1 MNVSLN
7 HQLLHLTGLLQL
19 EQRARQVRGRELA
32 FLMVN
37 ETTGVVPYQQ
47 AALWLADKS
56 AGTRLVLSG
65 VAAPDA
71 DSPYRDWMDRLAS
84 LLAGGDQ
91 ASAIHVV
98 DTKSLPAD
106 IVASWGEW
114 FPAHALWCPLKHPD
128 GHLLGG
134 LILGRGDPWH
144 AGDQQILDLLAG
156 QYGQCLALDGA
167 RRRRVFR
174 MPRGSRRQLAI
185 GVVAILILLVLA
197 MPVRRSVVA
206 PAEVVSISPAPVRAP
221 FDGVV
226 GAIHVAPNALVRAG
240 AKLVSLD
247 RTQLQTQH
255 DVAAKALEI
264 ARAEY
269 NVTSQQ
275 AMNDLQAKAKLALLA
290 GKVEQRAA
298 ELAYAKGLLDRSEV
312 TAPIDGVAVFG
323 NAAEWI
329 GKPVTIG
336 ERIMQVASPTQTQL
350 EIEVPVTDAVTFDIG
365 AEVLFFSNVAPDAPV
380 RAVLEYASYGTSP
393 SADGTQ
399 AYTFRARFDGEARER
414 LGAKGSAKI
423 YGDKQALGLWLLR
436 RPLAA
441 ARQWLAL

>member
-19 EQRARQVRGRELA
+19 EQRARQINGRELA

-37 ETTGVVPYQQ
+37 ETVGVVPYQQ
-47 AALWLADKS
+47 AALWFPNKPAS
-56 AGTRLVLSG
+56 GRLVLSG

-71 DSPYRDWMDRLAS
+71 DAPYRDWMDRLATM
-84 LLAGGDQ
+84 LARGER
-91 ASAIHVV
+91 ASSMHAIG
-98 DTKSLPAD
+98 TEALPAD
-106 IVASWGEW
+106 MVASWGEW
-114 FPAHALWCPLKHPD
+114 FPPHALWCPLKHPD
-128 GHLLGG
+128 GQLLGG
-134 LILGRGDPWH
+134 LILGRGDPWNP
-144 AGDQQILDLLAG
+144 GDQQMLELLAG
-156 QYGQCLALDGA
+156 QYGQCLALDGE

-174 MPRGSRRQLAI
+174 MPSLSRRRIVI
-185 GVVAILILLVLA
+185 GVLAVLVLLVLA

-221 FDGVV
+221 FEGVV
-226 GAIHVAPNALVRAG
+226 GAVHVAPNALVHAG
-240 AKLVSLD
+240 DKLVSLD

-255 DVAAKALEI
+255 DVAGKALEI

-269 NVTSQQ
+269 GVTSQQ
-275 AMNDLQAKAKLALLA
+275 AMNDPQAKAKLVVLA
-290 GKVEQRAA
+290 GKVDQRAA

-329 GKPVTIG
+329 GKPVTTG

-350 EIEVPVTDAVTFDIG
+350 EIEVPVPDAVTFDIG

-380 RAVLEYASYGTSP
+380 RAILEYASYGTSP
-393 SADGTQ
+393 TADGTL
-399 AYTFRARFDGEARER
+399 AYTFRARFDGDARQR
-414 LGAKGSAKI
+414 LGVKGSAKI
-423 YGDKQALGLWLLR
+423 YGGKQALGLWLLR

-441 ARQWLAL
+441 VRQWLAL